1 MKLRPSKWDNSCDN
15 CTHQEGRHYCLI
27 LSKTMKNMDTVSCE
41 AFKRKK
47 ASDRRSNNE
56 RSDRLGG
63 GSTSSVAGD
72 GANTGIGASSRV
84 RGLAHSLHGISAH
97 DTASARGKVTA
108 ACDRPQ
114 KMSNTRI

>member
-47 ASDRRSNNE
+47 ASDRRSNE
-56 RSDRLGG
+56 KGQR
-63 GSTSSVAGD
+63 
-72 GANTGIGASSRV
+72 
-84 RGLAHSLHGISAH
+84 
-97 DTASARGKVTA
+97 
-108 ACDRPQ
+108 
-114 KMSNTRI
+114 

>member
-47 ASDRRSNNE
+47 ASDRRSNDQAQP
-56 RSDRLGG
+56 R
-63 GSTSSVAGD
+63 GSKTHE
-72 GANTGIGASSRV
+72 T
-84 RGLAHSLHGISAH
+84 
-97 DTASARGKVTA
+97 T
-108 ACDRPQ
+108 
-114 KMSNTRI
+114 